1 MTSKN
6 KEDIA
11 DAEIQQPEPDQ
22 AFAIEIKGRV
32 SIEIES
38 DTVISNHEVDSDVAE
53 LQTASIYQYRIA
65 GFRLIETISMVL
77 SLISRVRQ
85 GLPGSVIREIAE
97 YIPRKIIIEALGSD
111 SSNLNK
117 LYKRNL
123 SKTETDVVEDLTS
136 LWAELRAF
144 FHGDDEMLKQW
155 ISTPLPILDGEQPD
169 SLMDTI
175 GGRNR
180 IRQLLNKMRYG
191 DF

>member
-6 KEDIA
+6 KEHLN
-11 DAEIQQPEPDQ
+11 DAEIQRPDQ
-22 AFAIEIKGRV
+22 AFANEIKGRV

-38 DTVISNHEVDSDVAE
+38 DTVISNHEMDLDVAQ
-53 LQTASIYQYRIA
+53 LTVVN
-65 GFRLIETISMVL
+65 FRFIDTISRVV
-77 SLISRVRQ
+77 SLISLVRK
-85 GLPGSVIREIAE
+85 GLPGNVIREISE

-123 SKTETDVVEDLTS
+123 SKNETDVVEDLTS

-169 SLMDTI
+169 ALMDTI
-175 GGRNR
+175 GGRNK